1 MLQCL
6 AEKQQITILYS
17 LVWPDRGWNPQS
29 TALEMSTLT
38 IPFEDAKLLVRIRTD
53 NTMAKRTR
61 GSPEPASLIW
71 CEKLAD
77 DRRRTTDAKWWQKL
91 TLPLARWAK
100 RTINDL
106 QNIHIKLNNVYKIIL
121 RSYEKYQAILVWYNY
136 ANANIVNI
144 TIEIKFDKLRKW
156 RSVVKPAHS
165 VTSMKQSHVLRGH
178 IFRVL
183 S

>member
-1 MLQCL
+1 MLQCI

-17 LVWPDRGWNPQS
+17 LVWPDRDWNPQS
-29 TALEMSTLT
+29 TALEVSTLT
-38 IPFEDAKLLVRIRTD
+38 IPFEDTKLLVRIRTD

-61 GSPEPASLIW
+61 SSPEPASVTW
-71 CEKLAD
+71 CGKSAD
-77 DRRRTTDAKWWQKL
+77 DRRRTPSDGKSSHCLWQGEL
-91 TLPLARWAK
+91 K

-121 RSYEKYQAILVWYNY
+121 QFDEKYQAILVWYNY
-136 ANANIVNI
+136 ANAKIVKI

-165 VTSMKQSHVLRGH
+165 VTSMKQSHGLRGS